1 MKKMN
6 YSDLSHR
13 RQERMAG
20 FSSNLLGL
28 TPYSAASPEKKVKK
42 SKKKKRIIPDF
53 CTVYSKLE
61 TNLNYKIPQCYIT
74 DLLID

>member
-20 FSSNLLGL
+20 FSSNLLLGL

-42 SKKKKRIIPDF
+42 SKKKKNELYPIF
-53 CTVYSKLE
+53 VVQYTGKLE
-61 TNLNYKIPQCYIT
+61 TNLNYKIPQCYN
-74 DLLID
+74 

>member
-20 FSSNLLGL
+20 FSSNLLALGL
-28 TPYSAASPEKKVKK
+28 TPYSAATPEKKVKK
-42 SKKKKRIIPDF
+42 SKKKKKNYTRF
-53 CTVYSKLE
+53 LYS
-61 TNLNYKIPQCYIT
+61 IH
-74 DLLID
+74 

>member
-42 SKKKKRIIPDF
+42 SKKKKELYPIF
-53 CTVYSKLE
+53 VQYTVSSKQ
-61 TNLNYKIPQCYIT
+61 I
-74 DLLID
+74 